1 MLSATINSRQ
11 KQRGEKKKLG
21 REAEYEK
28 GRIKRRKIFRPEF
41 LTVLYIALPS
51 FTFPPLS
58 TFFPF
63 QGSCNVLTVN
73 AFQYKNLT
81 LLSLL
86 YFQRPS
92 TAVSLLPYH
101 NHPSTS
107 SFFAI
112 SFLLPT
118 SIYMNK

>member
-11 KQRGEKKKLG
+11 KQRGVKKNLG
-21 REAEYEK
+21 REAEYET

-51 FTFPPLS
+51 FTFPLLS

-81 LLSLL
+81 LSLSYFTFSVPLRLLLSFHTIIIPLPRLSLRSPFS
-86 YFQRPS
+86 FQPLF
-92 TAVSLLPYH
+92 T
-101 NHPSTS
+101 
-107 SFFAI
+107 
-112 SFLLPT
+112 
-118 SIYMNK
+118 